1 MKILFAAAEIAR
13 MRLPGLPTTK
23 SSILARAAK
32 EGWRYEEQY
41 GIGGIRKV
49 FQVPD
54 HYLISAHG
62 EMAEKAAKQNQS
74 TYRVKRTGQEEP
86 GGSVNATKL
95 AVAAHILEKWNSAE
109 KIGMSPDQKGK
120 VIAIFYKIL
129 MNGGEA
135 EDLSSLLTEITNS
148 VRSTTG

>member
-1 MKILFAAAEIAR
+1 MELVESGKCFRFRITILFQR
-13 MRLPGLPTTK
+13 MVKWRRKLP
-23 SSILARAAK
+23 SR
-32 EGWRYEEQY
+32 
-41 GIGGIRKV
+41 
-49 FQVPD
+49 
-54 HYLISAHG
+54 ISRPI
-62 EMAEKAAKQNQS
+62 
-74 TYRVKRTGQEEP
+74 RVKRTGQEEP